1 MNDITALVLTY
12 NEQENISRVL
22 DSISWIP
29 KIIVADSNSTDETV
43 KLASNF
49 PNVTLVQR
57 AFDSFA
63 NQCNFGLSQIHTE
76 WVLSLDA
83 DYVVTP
89 ELREQIRT
97 LDPNSSVAGY
107 SVDFRYCIFG
117 QPLRASL
124 YPSRTALYRRKLAQY
139 RDEGHG
145 HRVTVDGKI
154 EKLLG
159 KIDHDDRKPLS
170 RWIESQDRYARLE
183 ASYLLNVD
191 SGLSVNGHQLS
202 GGPRPLKPQD
212 RLRLA
217 IYFAPIVMFF
227 YLLFGRGLIL
237 DGWRGWYYVAQRV
250 IAELLLSIRLLEAK
264 MHGARSTEQEAGSAK
279 S

>member
-1 MNDITALVLTY
+1 MDNLSALVLTY

-29 KIIVADSNSTDETV
+29 NVVVVDSNSTDETV
-43 KLASNF
+43 KLASGY

-63 NQCNFGLSQIHTE
+63 NQCNFGLQRIATD

-89 ELREQIRT
+89 ELREQIRI
-97 LDPNSSVAGY
+97 LNPNSSVSGY
-107 SVDFRYCIFG
+107 SVNFRYCIFG

-124 YPSRTALYRRKLAQY
+124 YPARTVLYRCKLAQY
-139 RDEGHG
+139 RNEGHG

-154 EKLLG
+154 ERLSG

-170 RWIESQDRYARLE
+170 RWTQSQDRYTKLE
-183 ASYLLNVD
+183 AEHLLEISKAE
-191 SGLSVNGHQLS
+191 SGKRKAELSA
-202 GGPRPLKPQD
+202 QD
-212 RLRLA
+212 RLRLK
-217 IYFAPIVMFF
+217 IFFAPVVMFF
-227 YLLFGRGLIL
+227 YLLFVRGLIL
-237 DGWRGWYYVAQRV
+237 DGWRGWYYVAQRL
-250 IAELLLSIRLLEAK
+250 IAELLLSIRLLEMK
-264 MHGARSTEQEAGSAK
+264 HSVEFSTKQFRDG
-279 S
+279 

>member
-1 MNDITALVLTY
+1 MDDLTALILTY
-12 NEQENISRVL
+12 NEQENISRAL

-29 KIIVADSNSTDETV
+29 QIIVVDSYSTDETV
-43 KLASNF
+43 KLASGYS
-49 PNVTLVQR
+49 NVTVVQR

-63 NQCNFGLSQIHTE
+63 NQCNFGLEHVTTD

-89 ELREQIRT
+89 ELREQIRM

-124 YPSRTALYRRKLAQY
+124 YPARTVLYRRKLAQY

-145 HRVTVDGKI
+145 HRVTVDGQI
-154 EKLLG
+154 EKLPG

-183 ASYLLNVD
+183 ARYLLNAD

-202 GGPRPLKPQD
+202 GGTRELKPQD

-237 DGWRGWYYVAQRV
+237 DGWRGWYYVVQRT
-250 IAELLLSIRLLEAK
+250 IAEFLLSIRLIERKKLEL
-264 MHGARSTEQEAGSAK
+264 GDGS
-279 S
+279 